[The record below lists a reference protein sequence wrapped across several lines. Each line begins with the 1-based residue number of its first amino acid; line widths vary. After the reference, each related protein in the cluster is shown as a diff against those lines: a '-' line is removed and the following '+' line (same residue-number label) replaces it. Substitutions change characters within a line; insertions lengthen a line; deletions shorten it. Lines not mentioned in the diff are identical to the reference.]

1 MGCFLKDKKK
11 FTVTNVFQDI
21 LDKSNRK
28 PNKIWVDKE
37 SEFYNWSKKSS
48 LQDNDGEIS
57 LMHNDKNSFVAERFI
72 SRGGCRISKKLAKI
86 SK

>member
-48 LQDNDGEIS
+48 LQDND
-57 LMHNDKNSFVAERFI
+57 KNSFVAERFI